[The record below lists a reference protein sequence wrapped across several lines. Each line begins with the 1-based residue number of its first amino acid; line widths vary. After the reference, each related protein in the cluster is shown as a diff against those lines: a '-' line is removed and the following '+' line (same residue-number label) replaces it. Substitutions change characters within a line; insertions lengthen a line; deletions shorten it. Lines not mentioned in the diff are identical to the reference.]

1 MQQVTNRHF
10 CMDAKLF
17 DTWTDQ
23 LIDKAYDYRQI
34 GISNEYCNQ
43 ISEPEYGIQII
54 DWSDKSF
61 EVVDDHKYLV
71 FLLKNR

>member
-1 MQQVTNRHF
+1 
-10 CMDAKLF
+10 MDVKLF

-43 ISEPEYGIQII
+43 ISEPEYGLRLL
-54 DWSDKSF
+54 DWQDKAF
-61 EVVDDHKYLV
+61 EVIDENKYLF
-71 FLLKNR
+71 FLLRYR

>member
-1 MQQVTNRHF
+1 
-10 CMDAKLF
+10 MDAKLF
-17 DTWTDQ
+17 DTWTDM

-43 ISEPEYGIQII
+43 ISEPEYGIRII
-54 DWSDKSF
+54 DWSDKLF

>member
-1 MQQVTNRHF
+1 MNKYFH
-10 CMDAKLF
+10 MNAKLF

-43 ISEPEYGIQII
+43 ISEPEYGLRLI
-54 DWSDKSF
+54 DWQDKAF
-61 EVVDDHKYLV
+61 EVIDENKYLF
-71 FLLKNR
+71 FLLRFR

>member
-1 MQQVTNRHF
+1 MNKYFH
-10 CMDAKLF
+10 MDVKLF

-43 ISEPEYGIQII
+43 ISEPEYGLRLL
-54 DWSDKSF
+54 DWQDKAF
-61 EVVDDHKYLV
+61 EVIDENKYLF
-71 FLLKNR
+71 FLLRFR

>member
-1 MQQVTNRHF
+1 MNRYFH
-10 CMDAKLF
+10 MDAKLF

-43 ISEPEYGIQII
+43 ISEPEYGLRLINWQ
-54 DWSDKSF
+54 DKAF
-61 EVVDDHKYLV
+61 EVIDEHKYLM
-71 FLLKNR
+71 FLLRHQ

>member
-1 MQQVTNRHF
+1 MNKYFH
-10 CMDAKLF
+10 MDVKLF

-43 ISEPEYGIQII
+43 ISEPEYGLRLL
-54 DWSDKSF
+54 DWQDKAF
-61 EVVDDHKYLV
+61 EVIDENKYLF
-71 FLLKNR
+71 FLLRYR

>member
-1 MQQVTNRHF
+1 MNKYFH
-10 CMDAKLF
+10 MDVKLF

-43 ISEPEYGIQII
+43 ISEPEYGLRLI
-54 DWSDKSF
+54 DWQDKAF
-61 EVVDDHKYLV
+61 EVIDENKYLF
-71 FLLKNR
+71 FLLRFR

>member
-1 MQQVTNRHF
+1 
-10 CMDAKLF
+10 MDAKLF

-43 ISEPEYGIQII
+43 ISEPEYGIRII

>member
-1 MQQVTNRHF
+1 
-10 CMDAKLF
+10 MDVKLF

-43 ISEPEYGIQII
+43 ISEPEYGLRLL
-54 DWSDKSF
+54 DWQDKAF
-61 EVVDDHKYLV
+61 EVIDENKYLF
-71 FLLKNR
+71 FLLRFR